1 VSALTVRRPAGPP
14 KAVVLLLHGGQA
26 RNRRPTRPWNGA
38 VLRMIPFERALARYD
53 GLVIAR
59 LRYRVRG
66 WNDREQSPVVDARWA
81 LGELRARFPEQPM
94 ALIGH
99 SMGGRTALTI
109 ADEPRVRAVV
119 ALAPW
124 IEPRDR
130 VEPLTGRRLLI
141 VHGEHDRITDPGA
154 SAGFARR
161 ARAVA
166 DVSYVEMSGT
176 EHAMLRRA
184 AVWHELAATFTA
196 ATVLDEPPTGMTD
209 VSNVVAR
216 VLAGEASLVV

>member
-1 VSALTVRRPAGPP
+1 M
-14 KAVVLLLHGGQA
+14 VLLLHGGQA
-26 RNRRPTRPWNGA
+26 RNLRPTRVWNGA
-38 VLRMIPFERALARYD
+38 VVRMIPFARTLARYD

-66 WNDREQSPVVDARWA
+66 WNGHEQSPVADARWA
-81 LGELRARFPEQPM
+81 LTELRAQYPEQPM

-109 ADEPRVRAVV
+109 ADEPRVRSVV

-124 IEPRDR
+124 IEQRDR
-130 VEPLTGRRLLI
+130 IEPLAGRRLLI
-141 VHGEHDRITDPGA
+141 VHGDRDRITDPAA
-154 SAGFARR
+154 SARFAER
-161 ARAVA
+161 AAAVA
-166 DVSYVEMSGT
+166 AVSYVRMAGT

-184 AVWHELAATFTA
+184 RVWQDLAATFVA
-196 ATVLDEPPTGMTD
+196 ATVLNEAPAGMTD